1 MAALLAV
8 ASTSRAE
15 LATGGRPRRVTVCD
29 HGFADRG
36 ESWKR
41 YFAAQGFVDGQNLAL
56 TIMKERAL
64 DPARAEHA
72 ERAARAVVAS
82 RPDVILVVNVWFN
95 HFIRLTDDIP
105 VVFAGMTD
113 PESHGA
119 LDSLRRPGG
128 NVTGVRDMFLERLE
142 KRLEWLKEMR
152 HGARRAALVGM
163 PGPYDK
169 TIRTRLPLIGSRLGM
184 TTAWVKAPHAVR
196 ADVLERD
203 LRAAKVDVADFMILG
218 SREVADMLIGLQVPA
233 SFTTPL
239 CVTNGGLFSYNSV
252 GIPAMAVAI
261 AARILRGEDVRTIPT
276 MQATRFHL
284 AVNLRTARALGITVP
299 ASIRIQAHEVIE

>member
-8 ASTSRAE
+8 ASTSRANP
-15 LATGGRPRRVTVCD
+15 GRRPRRVTVCD
-29 HGFADRG
+29 HAFADRR

-41 YFAAQGFVDGQNLAL
+41 LFAAQGFVDGENLAL
-56 TIMKERAL
+56 TIMKENAL

-72 ERAARAVVAS
+72 ERAAREVVAS
-82 RPDVILVVNVWFN
+82 RPDVIVVVNVWFN

-113 PESHGA
+113 PEAHGA

-152 HGARRAALVGM
+152 PGARRAALVGM
-163 PGPYDK
+163 PGPLDK

-184 TTAWVKAPHAVR
+184 TTAWVKAPNAVR

-203 LRAAKVDVADFMILG
+203 LRAAKVDVADFGIFG
-218 SREVADMLIGLQVPA
+218 TREVADMLIGLQVPA
-233 SFTTPL
+233 SFATPL
-239 CVTNGGLFSYNSV
+239 CVRNGGLISYNSV
-252 GIPAMAVAI
+252 GMQAMAVAI

-276 MQATRFHL
+276 VQATSFHL

-299 ASIRIQAHEVIE
+299 ESIRILANEVIE